1 MKNLIVGV
9 AAACLLMPVVARA
22 HDDTC
27 VSRGE
32 AEAHIANALD
42 AIEAT
47 SFYGKRGK
55 DQSGLV
61 SKALAAKSY
70 VADHKY
76 SDAISKLDDIVTK
89 VTSLLDAPKEKIDAL
104 GGELIV
110 DTTIDAMYCVS
121 DLQ

>member
-1 MKNLIVGV
+1 MKNLILGV
-9 AAACLLMPVVARA
+9 TAACMLMPLMASA
-22 HDDTC
+22 DDTTC

-32 AEAHIANALD
+32 AEAHIAAVSD
-42 AIEAT
+42 AIVGT
-47 SFYGKRGK
+47 GFYGKRGK
-55 DQSGLV
+55 DQSGLI

-70 VADHKY
+70 VTDHKY

-89 VTSLLDAPKEKIDAL
+89 VTNLLDAPKEKIDAL

>member
-9 AAACLLMPVVARA
+9 AAACLLMPVVASA
-22 HDDTC
+22 HDGTC

>member
-9 AAACLLMPVVARA
+9 AAACLLMPVVASA
-22 HDDTC
+22 HDATC

-32 AEAHIANALD
+32 AVAHIADTLD
-42 AIEAT
+42 AIGT
-47 SFYGKRGK
+47 TGFYGKKGK

-89 VTSLLDAPKEKIDAL
+89 VTGLLDAPKEKIDAL
-104 GGELIV
+104 GGEMIV
-110 DTTIDAMYCVS
+110 DLTIDAMYCVG

>member
-1 MKNLIVGV
+1 MKNLILGV
-9 AAACLLMPVVARA
+9 TAACMLMPLMASA
-22 HDDTC
+22 DDTTC

-32 AEAHIANALD
+32 AEAHIALVVD
-42 AIEAT
+42 AIGAT
-47 SFYGKRGK
+47 GFYGKKGK

-89 VTSLLDAPKEKIDAL
+89 VTGLLDAPKEKIDAL